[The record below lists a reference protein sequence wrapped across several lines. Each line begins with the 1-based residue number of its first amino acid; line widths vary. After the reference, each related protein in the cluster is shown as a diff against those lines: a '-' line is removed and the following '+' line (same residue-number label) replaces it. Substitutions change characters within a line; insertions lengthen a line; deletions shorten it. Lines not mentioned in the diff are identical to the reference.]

1 MKITVSYLENNI
13 EINNE
18 NINVLEIENKKIF
31 FRLINDLNQICNGN
45 VIEEIKTFIDD
56 KEVSIINKVNVI
68 SDYFNIDF
76 SKYMLSINKLINE
89 NLKDNSDK
97 SLLLLYKKL
106 IQKYNS
112 IISTV
117 DLPIMV
123 NNDVTI
129 ESLTKLLKLK
139 INYKNSIIENLFSI
153 IELERSLKSSKF
165 IVFVNLKQYLD
176 DNELKELYKYSI
188 YNNVNIILVD
198 SQCYGCSHDFEKK
211 LIVDDNLVEF
221 MVE

>member
-129 ESLTKLLKLK
+129 ESLTKILKLK

-153 IELERSLKSSKF
+153 IELERSLKYSKF
-165 IVFVNLKQYLD
+165 IVLVNLKQYLD
-176 DNELKELYKYSI
+176 DTELKELYKYSI

>member
-45 VIEEIKTFIDD
+45 VIEEIKAFSDD
-56 KEVSIINKVNVI
+56 KEINITNKVNVI
-68 SDYFNIDF
+68 SDFFNIDF
-76 SKYMLSINKLINE
+76 SRYMLSINKLINE

-97 SLLLLYKKL
+97 SLLLLYKKI
-106 IQKYNS
+106 IQKYNN

-117 DLPIMV
+117 DLPIAV
-123 NNDVTI
+123 NNDATI
-129 ESLTKLLKLK
+129 ESLTKLFKLK
-139 INYKNSIIENLFSI
+139 VNYKSSIIENLFSI

-165 IVFVNLKQYLD
+165 IVLVNLKQYLD
-176 DNELKELYKYSI
+176 DNELNELYKYSI

>member
-1 MKITVSYLENNI
+1 MKITISYLENNV

-18 NINVLEIENKKIF
+18 NINVLEIENKKVF

-45 VIEEIKTFIDD
+45 VIEEIKAFSDD
-56 KEVSIINKVNVI
+56 KEINITNKVNVI
-68 SDYFNIDF
+68 SDFFNIDF
-76 SKYMLSINKLINE
+76 SRYMLLINKLINE

-106 IQKYNS
+106 IQKYNN

-117 DLPIMV
+117 DLPIAV
-123 NNDVTI
+123 NNDATI
-129 ESLTKLLKLK
+129 ESLTKLFKLK
-139 INYKNSIIENLFSI
+139 VNYKSSIIENLFSI

-165 IVFVNLKQYLD
+165 IVLVNLKQYLD
-176 DNELKELYKYSI
+176 DNELNELYKYSI

-221 MVE
+221 MIE

>member
-1 MKITVSYLENNI
+1 
-13 EINNE
+13 
-18 NINVLEIENKKIF
+18 
-31 FRLINDLNQICNGN
+31 
-45 VIEEIKTFIDD
+45 
-56 KEVSIINKVNVI
+56 
-68 SDYFNIDF
+68 
-76 SKYMLSINKLINE
+76 MLSINKLINE
-89 NLKDNSDK
+89 NLKGSSDK

-123 NNDVTI
+123 NNDATI

-165 IVFVNLKQYLD
+165 IVLVNLKQYLD

-188 YNNVNIILVD
+188 YNNVNIILID

-211 LIVDDNLVEF
+211 LIVDNNLVEF
-221 MVE
+221 VVK

>member
-1 MKITVSYLENNI
+1 MKITISYLENNV
-13 EINNE
+13 EITNDF
-18 NINVLEIENKKIF
+18 INVLEIENKKVF

-45 VIEEIKTFIDD
+45 VIEEIKAFSDD
-56 KEVSIINKVNVI
+56 KEIHITNKVNVI
-68 SDYFNIDF
+68 SDFFNIDF
-76 SKYMLSINKLINE
+76 SRYMLSINKLINE

-117 DLPIMV
+117 DLPIAV
-123 NNDVTI
+123 NNDATI
-129 ESLTKLLKLK
+129 ESLTKLFKLK
-139 INYKNSIIENLFSI
+139 VNYKSSIIENLFSI

-165 IVFVNLKQYLD
+165 IVLVNLKQYLD
-176 DNELKELYKYSI
+176 DNELNELYKYSI

-198 SQCYGCSHDFEKK
+198 SQCYGCSDDFEKK
-211 LIVDDNLVEF
+211 LIVDNNLVEF
-221 MVE
+221 VVK

>member
-1 MKITVSYLENNI
+1 MKITISYLENNV
-13 EINNE
+13 EITNDF
-18 NINVLEIENKKIF
+18 INVLEIENKKVF

-45 VIEEIKTFIDD
+45 VIEEIKAFSDD
-56 KEVSIINKVNVI
+56 KEINITNKVNVI
-68 SDYFNIDF
+68 SDFFNIDF
-76 SKYMLSINKLINE
+76 SRYMLLINKLINE

-106 IQKYNS
+106 IQKYNN

-117 DLPIMV
+117 DLPIAV
-123 NNDVTI
+123 NNDATI
-129 ESLTKLLKLK
+129 ESLTKLFKLK
-139 INYKNSIIENLFSI
+139 VNYKSSIIENLFSI
-153 IELERSLKSSKF
+153 IEFERSLKSSKF
-165 IVFVNLKQYLD
+165 IVLVNLKQYLD
-176 DNELKELYKYSI
+176 DNELNELYKYSI

-221 MVE
+221 MIE

>member
-18 NINVLEIENKKIF
+18 NINVLEIENNKIF

-56 KEVSIINKVNVI
+56 KEVSITNKVNVI

-129 ESLTKLLKLK
+129 ESLTKILKLK

-153 IELERSLKSSKF
+153 IELERSLKYSKF
-165 IVFVNLKQYLD
+165 IVLVNLKQYLD
-176 DNELKELYKYSI
+176 DTELKELYKYSI

>member
-56 KEVSIINKVNVI
+56 KEVSITNKVNVI

-76 SKYMLSINKLINE
+76 SKYMFSINKLINE

-165 IVFVNLKQYLD
+165 IVLVNLKQYLD

-188 YNNVNIILVD
+188 YNNVNIILID

-211 LIVDDNLVEF
+211 IIVDNNLVEF
-221 MVE
+221 VVK